1 MRSHLSVALPL
12 LCLLAACTPQP
23 PASLPAPPLG
33 ASALGTIPPGN
44 LAGTRMNGLI
54 PPAYPPRPSLSYGAT
69 PPAAGGPAR
78 NAGQAAQGDIS
89 LNFADTDLRTAVAE
103 ILGKILKV
111 NYTIDPSVNG
121 TVTLQTVRPLARDQ
135 LIPTL
140 ETLLAQNG
148 AILVNGNGMYRV
160 MATGQTANG
169 AGGAGSAALGGSDVL
184 ALRYASAPELAHV
197 LQPFITKGGSITAD
211 PTSNAVIIAGDPA
224 TRSDLADLVQ
234 AFDID
239 ALAGQSYAVY
249 PVPSGDTKDFAQAMQ
264 AALSHNAGG
273 KDTLKGADALTI
285 VPLERISAV
294 LVIARNASLLGQAA
308 RVYHVLHQTQ
318 SETQRSWNVFY
329 LHNTRA
335 NDAAYLLQEALTPDN
350 VTAQPT
356 AAAKQDST
364 DSLFNSANSS
374 GGSGG
379 SALGGAGTGSATQT
393 SAEPQPSSPSS
404 ASPSVGTGASQ
415 GSTAGASA
423 LLGALSSTA
432 TSAVNPSEPRII
444 PDNQNNALLVY
455 ATVSEANEITGML
468 AKIDIQP
475 LQVRIDAIVAE
486 VDLTGKLQYGTQF
499 FFKSGDINAVLSNA
513 TTSALATS
521 FPGFVLSGNGS
532 DAAPLAIS
540 ALQDVTKVRV
550 LSSPELMV
558 LNGQAANLQVGQ
570 LVPYLTQ
577 SSQSTTA
584 ANAAIINS
592 VDYRETGIILRVTP
606 HIANNGLVVM
616 DVRQEVSGVVNGV
629 TTTGLQS
636 PTFTERVVTSRVA
649 IQDGQTIG
657 LAGLISD
664 NDSHENSGIPFLK
677 NIPLL
682 SGLFST
688 QTNNRLRQELLVLI
702 TPHVIRSQ
710 QQALDLTADMEQA
723 MPNAAQVNPI
733 LQTTPVGGS
742 ADPAAGLRA
751 RLSR

>member
-1 MRSHLSVALPL
+1 MRNHLSIALPL

-23 PASLPAPPLG
+23 HAGLPAPPLG
-33 ASALGTIPPGN
+33 GNALGTMPPGA
-44 LAGTRMNGLI
+44 LAGTQMNGRI
-54 PPAYPPRPSLSYGAT
+54 APAYPPRPSLSYGV
-69 PPAAGGPAR
+69 PPATAEGPR
-78 NAGQAAQGDIS
+78 GNAGQAAQGDIS
-89 LNFADTDLRTAVAE
+89 LNFADTDLRTAVAQ

-121 TVTLQTVRPLARDQ
+121 NVTLQTVQPLTRNQ
-135 LIPTL
+135 LISTL
-140 ETLLAQNG
+140 QTLLAQNG
-148 AILVNGNGMYRV
+148 AVLVHGNGMYRV
-160 MATGQTANG
+160 MATGQTG
-169 AGGAGSAALGGSDVL
+169 SGPGSAGGAALGGSDVL

-224 TRSDLADLVQ
+224 TRSDLAGLVQ

-249 PVPSGDTKDFAQAMQ
+249 PVAAGDTKDFAQAMQ
-264 AALSHNAGG
+264 AALSRNAGG
-273 KDTLKGADALTI
+273 KGTLKSAEALTI

-294 LVIARNASLLGQAA
+294 LVIARNANLLGEAA
-308 RVYHVLHQTQ
+308 RVYHVLHQSQT
-318 SETQRSWNVFY
+318 ETERSWNVFY

-356 AAAKQDST
+356 AAAKQDSS
-364 DSLFNSANSS
+364 DSIFNNANST
-374 GGSGG
+374 GGATGG
-379 SALGGAGTGSATQT
+379 ALGGAGSATQT
-393 SAEPQPSSPSS
+393 SAEPQASSPST
-404 ASPSVGTGASQ
+404 APPSGSTGNGQST
-415 GSTAGASA
+415 TAGASA

-432 TSAVNPSEPRII
+432 SSSANPSEPRII

-455 ATVSEANEITGML
+455 ATSAEANEITGML

-499 FFKSGDINAVLSNA
+499 FFKSGDINAVLSSA

-532 DAAPLAIS
+532 NAAPLAIS
-540 ALQDVTKVRV
+540 ALQDITKVRV

-584 ANAAIINS
+584 SNAAIINS

-616 DVRQEVSGVVNGV
+616 DVRQEVSGVANGV

-664 NDSHENSGIPFLK
+664 DDSHENSGIPFLK

-688 QTNNRLRQELLVLI
+688 QTNNRVRQELLVLI

-723 MPNAAQVNPI
+723 MPNAAQVNPA

-742 ADPAAGLRA
+742 ADPAAALRA